1 MTAFMVVAGII
12 LLLPGVCA
20 LLFGGGTLLSEGR
33 VDPGIVSYVVLGLL
47 VGHSVSCWSWRRFGG
62 GGREQRL
69 PAPPMTVLQSE

>member
-20 LLFGGGTLLSEGR
+20 VLFGGGTLLSEGR

-47 VGHSVSCWSWRRFGG
+47 VGALGVVLLVAAIRGRR
-62 GGREQRL
+62 
-69 PAPPMTVLQSE
+69 S